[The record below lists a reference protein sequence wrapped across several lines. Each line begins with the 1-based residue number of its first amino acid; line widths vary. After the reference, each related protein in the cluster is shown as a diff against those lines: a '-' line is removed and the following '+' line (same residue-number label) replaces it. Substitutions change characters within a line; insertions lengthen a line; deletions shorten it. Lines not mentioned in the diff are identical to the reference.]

1 MGEEQMPSAKSSP
14 PASGGAAPRT
24 DDKPSFWKR
33 RAVIVI
39 GTAILAVLFFIGLGY
54 LARSFTHETTDDAFL
69 SANVVAIAP
78 KVSGRVKK
86 VYVKDNQEVKA
97 GDLLVEIDPRDFEI
111 ELDQKKA
118 ALVAAEANV
127 KMIEASIELLG
138 TQITTA
144 QATARQS
151 EAEAAADR
159 ATADKA
165 ALDLKRAEDL
175 IQQKTISA
183 QEYDSA
189 KAAADAAQAT
199 LKAGLEK
206 ADSDRA
212 KIAEAKAQL
221 AAGRQAWDRAKAQAK
236 QSDVDV
242 SQADL
247 NLSYTHIT
255 SPADGRI
262 TRKAVEDGDYVQVG
276 QRLMALVPHEV
287 WVTANYK
294 ETQLTRIRPGQPVK
308 ISIDS
313 LGGQTFDGQVDS
325 IQAGSGAAFSLLP
338 PENAVGNFVKVVQR
352 VPVKITF
359 DAPLQSG
366 HVLGPGMSVEPSIQ
380 VMSFEVPE
388 FVLILAAAVLALVVG
403 FLWWHAAN
411 RQASPSAG

>member
-1 MGEEQMPSAKSSP
+1 MGEEQIPGAKTP
-14 PASGGAAPRT
+14 PAAGGVAAPRT
-24 DDKPSFWKR
+24 NDKPSFWKR
-33 RAVIVI
+33 PAVIVI
-39 GTAILAVLFFIGLGY
+39 GTVVLAGLLFLGLRY
-54 LARSFTHETTDDAFL
+54 LVRSFTHETTDDAFL

-78 KVSGRVKK
+78 RVSGRVQK
-86 VYVKDNQEVKA
+86 VYVDDNQQVKA
-97 GDLLVEIDPRDFEI
+97 GDLLVEMDPRDFEV

-118 ALVAAEANV
+118 ARAAAEANV
-127 KMIEASIELLG
+127 KLLGASIGLLG
-138 TQITTA
+138 TQVTTA

-151 EAEAAADR
+151 EAEATADR

-165 ALDLKRAEDL
+165 ASDLKRAEDL
-175 IQQKTISA
+175 VQQKTISA

-221 AAGRQAWDRAKAQAK
+221 AAGRRAWDRAKAQAK
-236 QSDVDV
+236 QAEVDV
-242 SQADL
+242 RRADL
-247 NLSYTHIT
+247 NLSYTRLT
-255 SPADGRI
+255 APGDGRI
-262 TRKAVEDGDYVQVG
+262 TRKAVENGDYIQVG
-276 QRLMALVPHEV
+276 QRLMALVPPEI

-294 ETQLTRIRPGQPVK
+294 ETQLKRIRPGQPVQ

-313 LGGQTFDGQVDS
+313 LGGQTFDGRVKS

-352 VPVKITF
+352 VPVKIAF
-359 DAPLQSG
+359 DTPPETG
-366 HVLGPGMSVEPSIQ
+366 HVLGPGMSVEPAIR
-380 VMSFEVPE
+380 VTSFEVPE
-388 FVLILAAAVLALVVG
+388 FILILAAAVLALVVG

-411 RQASPSAG
+411 RQAPSPHG